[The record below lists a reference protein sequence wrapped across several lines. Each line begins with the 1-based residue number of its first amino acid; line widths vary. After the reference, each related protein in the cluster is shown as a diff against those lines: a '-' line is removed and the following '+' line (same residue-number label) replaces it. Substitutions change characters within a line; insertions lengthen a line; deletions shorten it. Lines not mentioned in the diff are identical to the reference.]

1 MRYRLGSFLAI
12 GALIA
17 VAACDNQSPTT
28 APAIRATST
37 LSASLKAPGTCT
49 LADLSVVSTG
59 FDVNGYNDCARIFNG
74 TYSSWC
80 VAGGQVPTCVAAPY
94 TYDKVVMKWN
104 AAWDACN
111 VSPTDPAACAGAW
124 TDNEV
129 NGKIP
134 GGSGE
139 VWHYK
144 IQWIG
149 GYCGPDYTPLPDGG
163 YCIWGS
169 DEVLMDQGIDP
180 SLEDGH
186 FWNALAKPNGYGK

>member
-1 MRYRLGSFLAI
+1 MRHRLGSFLAI

-28 APAIRATST
+28 APVIRAAST
-37 LSASLKAPGTCT
+37 LSASLNGGTCM
-49 LADLSVVSTG
+49 LADGTAAARG
-59 FDVNGYNDCARIFNG
+59 FDANGYNDCARIFNG

-80 VAGGQVPTCVAAPY
+80 VAGGQVPGCVAAPY
-94 TYDKVVMKWN
+94 TNDKVVMKWN

-111 VSPTDPAACAGAW
+111 AVGTADACAGAW

-129 NGKIP
+129 NGKIT

-144 IQWIG
+144 IKWVG
-149 GYCGPDYTPLPDGG
+149 LPCGPTNMNWSDGG

-180 SLEDGH
+180 NSGDGH
-186 FWNALAKPNGYGK
+186 FMNALAKPNGYGSK